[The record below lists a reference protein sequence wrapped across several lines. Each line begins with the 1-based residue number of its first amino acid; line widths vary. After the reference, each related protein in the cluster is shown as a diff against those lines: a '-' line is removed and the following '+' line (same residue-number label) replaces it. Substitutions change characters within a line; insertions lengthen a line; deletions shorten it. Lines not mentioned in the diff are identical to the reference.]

1 MGNEICNICSIKEQN
16 PLQEEV
22 CLSQSSIK
30 QENSKPVDT
39 STNRSSLLPLT
50 ETRHSSL
57 NWNIS
62 TVKTLSFKEEALW
75 HFMGE
80 IQNGKRQGKGKILFP
95 DGGYYEG
102 EFKDDNYHGKGTL
115 LVKEYKYTGEFE
127 EGKKKGK
134 GKIEYFNP
142 SKKIYE
148 GSFIDDV
155 QCGYGKELSEDGTY
169 YEGFFANGKKDN
181 KGKLILPNGNVYT
194 GEFNDDVIEGNGE
207 FKWSALKY
215 YKGEWKDN
223 CIDGFGVFTEDD
235 KEYIGYFT
243 KNVKNGIGA
252 NYYIDNYIFMVAK
265 WKNDNLCDGLSIV
278 IDKDNKE
285 SLVLIKNKKSEEV
298 L

>member
-80 IQNGKRQGKGKILFP
+80 LQNGKRQGKGKILFP

-115 LVKEYKYTGEFE
+115 LVKDYKYTGEFE

-169 YEGFFANGKKDN
+169 YEGISQMEKR
-181 KGKLILPNGNVYT
+181 T
-194 GEFNDDVIEGNGE
+194 
-207 FKWSALKY
+207 
-215 YKGEWKDN
+215 
-223 CIDGFGVFTEDD
+223 T
-235 KEYIGYFT
+235 
-243 KNVKNGIGA
+243 
-252 NYYIDNYIFMVAK
+252 
-265 WKNDNLCDGLSIV
+265 
-278 IDKDNKE
+278 KE
-285 SLVLIKNKKSEEV
+285 S
-298 L
+298 